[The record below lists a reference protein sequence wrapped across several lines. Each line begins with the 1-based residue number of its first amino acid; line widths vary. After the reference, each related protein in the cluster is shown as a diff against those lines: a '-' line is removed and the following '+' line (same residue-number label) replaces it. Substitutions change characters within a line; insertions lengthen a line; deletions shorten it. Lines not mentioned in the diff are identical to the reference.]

1 MALALVYPPRCISCG
16 GLVDSEFGLCATCWA
31 DTPFIGGTVC
41 DSCGLP
47 VPGESDGHRIDC
59 DDCLKRPRP
68 WSDGRAAL
76 MYDGHARKLVMSLK
90 HGDRTEI
97 ARPAA
102 AWMARATGPLLDGN
116 PLLVPIPLHWRRL
129 LKRRYNQSA
138 LLAQALARLQGLDHC
153 PDLLQRHR
161 ATQTLDGKSA
171 TERFETLSDAIR
183 PHPKRAPRAE
193 GRIVVLIDD
202 VMTSG
207 ATFAAATDAVK
218 ATGAAEV
225 RVLALARVAKTP

>member
-1 MALALVYPPRCISCG
+1 MLTLIYPPRCISCG
-16 GLVDSEFGLCATCWA
+16 GLVDSEFGLCAGCWA

-47 VPGESDGHRIDC
+47 VPGESDGERIDC
-59 DDCLKRPRP
+59 DDCLARPRP

-76 MYDGHARKLVMSLK
+76 LYDGRARSLVMALK

-102 AWMARATGPLLDGN
+102 AWMARAAGPVLEGE
-116 PLLVPIPLHWRRL
+116 PLLVPIPLHWRRM

-138 LLAQALARLQGLDHC
+138 LIARALSRQTGLEHC
-153 PDLLQRHR
+153 PDLLQRAR
-161 ATQTLDGKSA
+161 ATQSLDGKTA
-171 TERFETLSDAIR
+171 TERFETLHDAIR
-183 PHPKRAPRAE
+183 AHPKRSAH
-193 GRIVVLIDD
+193 GRVVVLIDD

-207 ATFAAATDAVK
+207 ATFAAATDA
-218 ATGAAEV
+218 AMSAGAAEV